1 MRVEKMAEQL
11 SFKDYA
17 IVACGTLAPE
27 LNYLR
32 KEGFLD
38 ARKIIYIT
46 PGRHEVL
53 KELESQLIQKIT
65 TAKQHSKKIIIVY
78 GGKFCYVNVDNPYRT
93 MDTIIQEQAAGI
105 SISRINATHCMDML
119 ASERQRNE
127 ISGGQKVWW
136 LTPGWIIYRDYVFQD
151 WDKGKANENFP
162 QHTGGAVLLDGIGFW
177 EKYSEEHPEKLL
189 EFSDW
194 MGIEIR
200 PHKITLDRLKNLFA
214 SCVVSDLEKEIAELK
229 SRLPAHSAKPLI
241 IQQLEELEEKLEKAE
256 KPGWES

>member
-1 MRVEKMAEQL
+1 MPENL
-11 SFKDYA
+11 SFKNYT

-38 ARKIIYIT
+38 TEKIIYTT

-65 TAKQHSKKIIIVY
+65 AAKQHSNKIIVVY
-78 GGKFCYVNVDNPYRT
+78 GGKFCYVNADNPYRT
-93 MDTIIQEQAAGI
+93 IDTIIAEQAVGA
-105 SISRINATHCMDML
+105 SIFRINATHCIDML
-119 ASERQRNE
+119 ASESQRE
-127 ISGGQKVWW
+127 KISGGRKVWW
-136 LTPGWIIYRDYVFQD
+136 LTPGWIIYRSRVFQD

-177 EKYSEEHPEKLL
+177 EKYSEEHAEEIL

-200 PHKITLDRLKNLFA
+200 PHKIAMDRFKNLL
-214 SCVVSDLEKEIAELK
+214 SMGCTYQGKISTT
-229 SRLPAHSAKPLI
+229 
-241 IQQLEELEEKLEKAE
+241 
-256 KPGWES
+256 